1 MYSINAGT
9 FYTYTDTKIEI
20 LGRCTACFKSKR
32 SSKYCRLVR
41 WHQGE
46 KAAPCPSCFQQG
58 ISVSDCRLTHS
69 HCGRGVTWHTS
80 VVKEMEQFNLQCCS
94 ELRSVS
100 VTSTKTTI
108 PVELSSLPN
117 TPNPIPQNYTTSF
130 LYPYTSDKWDSWL
143 KRFSLQT
150 NTGYK
155 ICTGINSNKEADTG
169 VLDNGGKRQAYNIVW
184 RQSYQCSRGGK
195 PTL

>member
-1 MYSINAGT
+1 M
-9 FYTYTDTKIEI
+9 
-20 LGRCTACFKSKR
+20 
-32 SSKYCRLVR
+32 
-41 WHQGE
+41 
-46 KAAPCPSCFQQG
+46 
-58 ISVSDCRLTHS
+58 SDCRLTHS

-80 VVKEMEQFNLQCCS
+80 VVKEMEQFNLPQSCS

-117 TPNPIPQNYTTSF
+117 TPNPTPQNYTTGF
-130 LYPYTSDKWDSWL
+130 LYPYTSDKWDAWL

-195 PTL
+195 PRYKTNSKDSQRREVKPRNAPGSRLMACKATLMSAF